1 MINGREAAGRR
12 GLERLSHEPA
22 CVRRGSGCTGSP
34 TSNGR
39 PEPLAWLVVHRRA
52 LLVGA
57 PEHYPLRPDS
67 VVGGE
72 IYERELLRR
81 LPAHGVELEI
91 GLPRGLSGCVPSGW
105 CVTVVRGARHVHWA
119 LAPFVYVP
127 WLLALD
133 ARRRPDLLRAGSVRV
148 TGPSVLV
155 ARRLGV
161 PVVLHQHHLEPRWR
175 RLEAAIMRRADAV
188 ITVSEHSRAQLVA
201 LGVPAAAIHVV
212 PDGLDPPA
220 AVAPADDAWPQ
231 RAGLRL
237 LHVGRLEPRKRPE
250 VAVRALAL
258 LVRGGLDASLVL
270 AGEGPMAAE
279 LARLA
284 TALGV
289 ERRVRLEGR
298 VSEERK
304 WGLYDAAALLLFPSE
319 LEGFGI
325 VAAEAHARGLPVVAA
340 AGTGTAEVVAD
351 GRSGLLVPSTPA
363 AFAAAVQR
371 LSDPAAR
378 TVMAAEARQI
388 AARFDWDTC
397 AAAVAEIYVRV
408 ASGADGINPL
418 PARRGRSRR
427 RAPRLGRGRGRA
439 RASSTRNGSPG
450 RPARR

>member
-1 MINGREAAGRR
+1 M
-12 GLERLSHEPA
+12 P
-22 CVRRGSGCTGSP
+22 
-34 TSNGR
+34 R
-39 PEPLAWLVVHRRA
+39 PHRRA

-81 LPAHGVELEI
+81 LPAHGVELEL
-91 GLPRGLSGCVPSGW
+91 GLPEVPSGCVPSGW

-119 LAPFVYVP
+119 LAPLAYVP
-127 WLLALD
+127 WLLALH

-155 ARRLGV
+155 GRRLGV

-220 AVAPADDAWPQ
+220 VAAPADDAWPQ
-231 RAGLRL
+231 GAGLRL